1 MVVDE
6 RNKTLFVCVY
16 QMPMMIIQIHRI
28 IIMIYMIFWGYH
40 IRNNQTKKLVLAP
53 LLCATAKVPIF
64 AVCKNHGTRQRFEL
78 CRVPRLQGTRQRPD
92 HIIVLGW
99 RLFFAVGREL
109 HTANPLS
116 CARYIAHG
124 KGRLCR
130 CLVAVCGTRQR
141 VCRGLLGLCCVPGGV
156 SCSGSLG
163 HFSVKRM

>member
-16 QMPMMIIQIHRI
+16 QMHVMLIRIHGI

-40 IRNNQTKKLVLAP
+40 IRNNQTKKIGSG
-53 LLCATAKVPIF
+53 TF

-78 CRVPRLQGTRQRPD
+78 CRVPRRQGTWQIFG
-92 HIIVLGW
+92 HVIVPGL
-99 RLFFAVGREL
+99 LLYFAVGREW

-116 CARYIAHG
+116 CARYIAHD

-130 CLVAVCGTRQR
+130 CLVAVWALLCVTHDKDFAVCISAFVVCFGTWQI
-141 VCRGLLGLCCVPGGV
+141 LCLP
-156 SCSGSLG
+156 
-163 HFSVKRM
+163 